1 MKNPTSNK
9 KGRHRNT
16 PGKAARIANGKAWD
30 ELKAKTLGRS
40 TTFSLKKLDHTI
52 SQFKNARPYKPNG
65 KKPINRPK

>member
-16 PGKAARIANGKAWD
+16 PGKAKRIANGKVWE

-40 TTFSLKKLDHTI
+40 TTFSAKRLALTI
-52 SQFKNARPYKPNG
+52 TQFKKRPTL
-65 KKPINRPK
+65 